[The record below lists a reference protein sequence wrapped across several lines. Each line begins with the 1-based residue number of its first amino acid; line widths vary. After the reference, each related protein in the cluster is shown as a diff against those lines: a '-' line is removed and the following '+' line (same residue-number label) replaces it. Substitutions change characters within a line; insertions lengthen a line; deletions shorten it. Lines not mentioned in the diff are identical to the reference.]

1 LRKHIE
7 KNFMDSFDINI
18 KTKEKNS
25 EVTPVIAIV
34 QKKPRSKYPLRKETI
49 DYKNIALLTKFI
61 SPQGKILSKRT
72 NGLNAKQQRNVAKA
86 VKNARILGFL
96 PFINKTKSENF

>member
-1 LRKHIE
+1 M
-7 KNFMDSFDINI
+7 NSFDTKDTNI

-25 EVTPVIAIV
+25 EIIPVVAIV
-34 QKKPRSKYPLRKETI
+34 PKKPKSRYPLRKETI

-61 SPQGKILSKRT
+61 SPQGKILSKRV
-72 NGLNAKQQRNVAKA
+72 NGLTAKQQRYVARA

-96 PFINKTKSENF
+96 PFVNKSKSDEN

>member
-1 LRKHIE
+1 
-7 KNFMDSFDINI
+7 MDLTNI

-25 EVTPVIAIV
+25 DIIPVVAIV
-34 QKKPRSKYPLRKETI
+34 QKKPKSRYPLRKETI

-61 SPQGKILSKRT
+61 SPQGKILSKRI
-72 NGLNAKQQRNVAKA
+72 NGLTAKQQRNVAKA

-96 PFINKTKSENF
+96 PFVNKSKSEE

>member
-1 LRKHIE
+1 MI
-7 KNFMDSFDINI
+7 NDINI

-25 EVTPVIAIV
+25 EIISVVAIV
-34 QKKPRSKYPLRKETI
+34 QKKPKSRYPLRKETI

-61 SPQGKILSKRT
+61 SPQGKILSKRI
-72 NGLNAKQQRNVAKA
+72 NGLTAKQQRHVAKA

-96 PFINKTKSENF
+96 PFVNKTKSEEN